1 LKLANKLGPVND
13 RDNKGLLQSLDLVP
27 LLMDELRKMLSC

>member
-1 LKLANKLGPVND
+1 LKLAKKFGPVNG
-13 RDNKGLLQSLDLVP
+13 RDNKALLQSLDLVP